1 MRYTIS
7 GKNINITPGLKDAV
21 ESKLGKLERY
31 FSPDT
36 EVQVTL
42 SVEKGRQK
50 IEVTIPVKGS
60 IIRAEQ
66 DSNDMYVS
74 VDLVEEIIERQIK
87 KYKTKIV
94 DKKQSALAFSE
105 AFLQEEAEQEEKHG
119 NYVTE
124 VEGGYRRIVAAPKP
138 QGIIEI
144 DSIKALS
151 DQGQVVIAC
160 GGGGIPV
167 LAQGVELHGASA
179 VIEKDYASGRM
190 AELLNADV
198 FMVLTSVENVCVGY
212 NTEQESPLEHITVAE
227 AQKYI
232 DEGQFEPN
240 TMLPKI
246 EAGVSFL
253 EKGNGRKVIITSID
267 KALEGYLEKTGTII
281 E

>member
-1 MRYTIS
+1 MCS
-7 GKNINITPGLKDAV
+7 SDL
-21 ESKLGKLERY
+21 
-31 FSPDT
+31 
-36 EVQVTL
+36 
-42 SVEKGRQK
+42 
-50 IEVTIPVKGS
+50 
-60 IIRAEQ
+60 IRAELL
-66 DSNDMYVS
+66 NRG
-74 VDLVEEIIERQIK
+74 I
-87 KYKTKIV
+87 YKTVSTVLTQVVV
-94 DKKQSALAFSE
+94 DPYDE
-105 AFLQEEAEQEEKHG
+105 AFYKPSKVIGRVLTEEEAETEEKKG
-119 NYVTE
+119 NHVTKVAE
-124 VEGGYRRIVAAPKP
+124 GYRRIVAAPKP
-138 QGIIEI
+138 MDIVEI
-144 DSIKALS
+144 DAIRALL
-151 DQGQVVIAC
+151 DAGQIVIAC

>member
-21 ESKLGKLERY
+21 ESKLGKLKRY

-66 DSNDMYVS
+66 DSSDMYVS

-105 AFLQEEAEQEEKHG
+105 AFLQEEAEQEETV
-119 NYVTE
+119 N
-124 VEGGYRRIVAAPKP
+124 IVKTKRFAMKP
-138 QGIIEI
+138 MDAEE
-144 DSIKALS
+144 
-151 DQGQVVIAC
+151 AC
-160 GGGGIPV
+160 V
-167 LAQGVELHGASA
+167 QMELLGHNFF
-179 VIEKDYASGRM
+179 M
-190 AELLNADV
+190 FLNADTNEV
-198 FMVLTSVENVCVGY
+198 NVVY
-212 NTEQESPLEHITVAE
+212 
-227 AQKYI
+227 KR
-232 DEGQFEPN
+232 
-240 TMLPKI
+240 
-246 EAGVSFL
+246 
-253 EKGNGRKVIITSID
+253 KGNSYG
-267 KALEGYLEKTGTII
+267 LI
-281 E
+281 EPEF

>member
-1 MRYTIS
+1 MKFIIS
-7 GKNINITPGLKDAV
+7 GKNIEVTPGLKDAI
-21 ESKLGKLERY
+21 EQKLGKLERY
-31 FSPDT
+31 FTPET
-36 EVQVTL
+36 EINVTL

-50 IEVTIPVKGS
+50 IEVTIPVKGN
-60 IIRAEQ
+60 IIRSEQ
-66 DSNDMYVS
+66 TSNDMYVS
-74 VDLVEEIIERQIK
+74 IDLVEEIIERQIK

-267 KALEGYLEKTGTII
+267 N
-281 E
+281 